1 MQIYFVSKKQ
11 LERGAFFIHQKKPT
25 LVTLVTDQP
34 YFLLYVCTKF
44 KLTMKLKNIITL
56 IGLLP
61 AAVFAQQTVSISKAE
76 VLEKVIQQNN
86 KLKIGEQQVL
96 AAKGDYNQT
105 NAFFLPNIIASH
117 SGMATTNPLMAFGFK
132 LNQEILTQADFD
144 PNSLNNPS
152 QVHIFTTKIEA
163 QQPLINVEGIFQ
175 RKAAKA
181 TWSAT
186 QMQLARTG
194 DYLSLETEKAYM
206 QLQLAYKS
214 VEVLETS
221 HEAANENLRLAN
233 NSFKQGYLQ
242 KSDVLAVQVRVTEV
256 ENQLQY
262 AKSNVINVSEY
273 LALLMNEKVSGVL
286 KPSDSLMVSSELNSV
301 ENLSNS
307 RADIQAMEFGAEAYK
322 QNYKADK
329 MTFLPKLNAFGSY
342 ELYDDQIFHADANG
356 YLYGA
361 ALTWNLFE
369 GSKRFGKTQE
379 SKAEFNQANL
389 ELEQY
394 KAESQLELNKAK
406 RMFQDAKNNL
416 KLTDLSLE
424 QSKEALRI
432 RTNRFKEGLEKTTD
446 LLMAETQFSQKQL
459 EYFNTVFQHNYA
471 LAYLQFLTKN

>member
-1 MQIYFVSKKQ
+1 
-11 LERGAFFIHQKKPT
+11 
-25 LVTLVTDQP
+25 
-34 YFLLYVCTKF
+34 
-44 KLTMKLKNIITL
+44 MKIKTIITL

-61 AAVFAQQTVSISKAE
+61 TIVFAQQTVPISKAE

-86 KLKIGEQQVL
+86 KLKIGGQQVL
-96 AAKGDYNQT
+96 SAKGDYNQT
-105 NAFFLPNIIASH
+105 NAVFLPTITASH

-132 LNQEILTQADFD
+132 LNQEIVTQADFD
-144 PNSLNNPS
+144 PNKLNNPS
-152 QVHIFTTKIEA
+152 QIEIFATKFEV
-163 QQPLINVEGIFQ
+163 QQPIINLDGVFQ

-181 TWSAT
+181 KWEAT
-186 QMQLARTG
+186 QVQMARTE

-214 VEVLETS
+214 VEVLKNTLK
-221 HEAANENLRLAN
+221 AVNENLRLTN

-242 KSDVLAVQVRVTEV
+242 QSDVLAVQVRVTEV

-262 AKSNVINVSEY
+262 ANSNVINASEY
-273 LALLMNEKVSGVL
+273 LAVLMNEEVSGVL
-286 KPSDSLMVSSELNSV
+286 RPTDSLMVSSELIAA
-301 ENLSNS
+301 ENISNS
-307 RADIQAMEFGAEAYK
+307 RADIQAMEFAAEAHK

-329 MTFLPKLNAFGSY
+329 MTFLPRLNAFGSY
-342 ELYDDQIFHADANG
+342 ELYDDQIFQADASG

-369 GSKRFGKTQE
+369 GSKRFGKTQK
-379 SKAEFNQANL
+379 SKAEFNKANL

-394 KAESQLELNKAK
+394 KADSQLELNKAR

-416 KLTDLSLE
+416 KLMELALE

-432 RTNRFKEGLEKTTD
+432 RTNRFTEGLERTTD
-446 LLMAETQFSQKQL
+446 LLNAETQFSQKQL

-471 LAYLQFLTKN
+471 LAYLQFLTKND

>member
-1 MQIYFVSKKQ
+1 
-11 LERGAFFIHQKKPT
+11 
-25 LVTLVTDQP
+25 
-34 YFLLYVCTKF
+34 
-44 KLTMKLKNIITL
+44 MKINIIITL
-56 IGLLP
+56 FGFLP
-61 AAVFAQQTVSISKAE
+61 AMVFAQQTVPISKAE
-76 VLEKVIQQNN
+76 VLGKVIQQNN

-105 NAFFLPNIIASH
+105 NAVFLPNITASH

-152 QVHIFTTKIEA
+152 QVQIFATKFEV
-163 QQPLINVEGIFQ
+163 QQPIVNVDGIFQ

-181 TWSAT
+181 KWGAT

-214 VEVLETS
+214 VAVLES
-221 HEAANENLRLAN
+221 ANKAANENLRLAN

-242 KSDVLAVQVRVTEV
+242 QSDVLAVQVRVAEV

-262 AKSNVINVSEY
+262 AKSNVINASEY
-273 LALLMNEKVSGVL
+273 LALLMNEEVSGVL
-286 KPSDSLMVSSELNSV
+286 KPTDSLMVSSEINAA

-307 RADIQAMEFGAEAYK
+307 RADIQAMEFAAEAYK

-329 MTFLPKLNAFGSY
+329 MTFLPRLNAFGSY
-342 ELYDDQIFHADANG
+342 ELYDDQIFQADADG
-356 YLYGA
+356 YLFGA

-369 GSKRFGKTQE
+369 GSKRFGKTQK
-379 SKAEFNQANL
+379 SKAEFNKANL

-416 KLTDLSLE
+416 KLTELALE

-432 RTNRFKEGLEKTTD
+432 RTNRFTEGLERTTD
-446 LLMAETQFSQKQL
+446 LLSAETQFSQKQL

-471 LAYLQFLTKN
+471 LAYLQFLTKNN

>member
-1 MQIYFVSKKQ
+1 
-11 LERGAFFIHQKKPT
+11 
-25 LVTLVTDQP
+25 
-34 YFLLYVCTKF
+34 
-44 KLTMKLKNIITL
+44 MKIKTIIAL

-61 AAVFAQQTVSISKAE
+61 TGIFAQQTVPISKAE
-76 VLEKVIQQNN
+76 VLEKVVQQNN
-86 KLKIGEQQVL
+86 KLKIGEQDVL

-105 NAFFLPNIIASH
+105 NAVFLPNITASH

-132 LNQEILTQADFD
+132 LNQEIVTQADFD
-144 PNSLNNPS
+144 PNKLNNPS
-152 QVHIFTTKIEA
+152 QIEIFTTKFEV
-163 QQPLINVEGIFQ
+163 QQPIINLDGIFQ

-181 TWSAT
+181 KWEAT
-186 QMQLARTG
+186 QMQVVRTG

-214 VEVLETS
+214 VDVLKNALK
-221 HEAANENLRLAN
+221 AANENLRLTN

-242 KSDVLAVQVRVTEV
+242 QSDVLSVQVRVTEV

-262 AKSNVINVSEY
+262 ANSNVINASEY
-273 LALLMNEKVSGVL
+273 LAVLMNEDVSGVL
-286 KPSDSLMVSSELNSV
+286 KPTDSLMVSSELIAT
-301 ENLSNS
+301 ENISNT
-307 RADIQAMEFGAEAYK
+307 RADIQAMEYAAEAYK

-329 MTFLPKLNAFGSY
+329 MTFLPRLNAFGSY
-342 ELYDDQIFHADANG
+342 ELYDDQIFQADASG

-369 GSKRFGKTQE
+369 GSKRFGKTQK
-379 SKAEFNQANL
+379 SKAEFNKANL

-394 KAESQLELNKAK
+394 KADSQLELNKAR

-416 KLTDLSLE
+416 KLTELALE

-432 RTNRFKEGLEKTTD
+432 RTNRFTEGLERTTD
-446 LLMAETQFSQKQL
+446 LLNAETQFSQKQL
-459 EYFNTVFQHNYA
+459 EYYNTVFQHNYA

>member
-1 MQIYFVSKKQ
+1 
-11 LERGAFFIHQKKPT
+11 
-25 LVTLVTDQP
+25 
-34 YFLLYVCTKF
+34 
-44 KLTMKLKNIITL
+44 MKVKTIITL

-61 AAVFAQQTVSISKAE
+61 AILFAQQTVPISKAE
-76 VLEKVIQQNN
+76 VLEKVVQQNN

-105 NAFFLPNIIASH
+105 NAVFLPNITASH
-117 SGMATTNPLMAFGFK
+117 SAMATTNPLMAFGFK
-132 LNQEILTQADFD
+132 LNQEIVTQADFD
-144 PNSLNNPS
+144 PNKLNNPS
-152 QVHIFTTKIEA
+152 QIEIFATKFEV
-163 QQPLINVEGIFQ
+163 QQPIINLDGIFQ

-181 TWSAT
+181 KWEAA
-186 QMQLARTG
+186 QMQVVRTG

-214 VEVLETS
+214 VDVLKNALK
-221 HEAANENLRLAN
+221 AANENLRLTN

-242 KSDVLAVQVRVTEV
+242 QSDVLAVQVRVTEV

-262 AKSNVINVSEY
+262 ANSNVINASEY
-273 LALLMNEKVSGVL
+273 LAVLMNEEVSGVL
-286 KPSDSLMVSSELNSV
+286 KPTDSLMISSELIAA
-301 ENLSNS
+301 ENISNS
-307 RADIQAMEFGAEAYK
+307 RADIQAMEFAAEAYK

-329 MTFLPKLNAFGSY
+329 MTFLPRLNAFGSY
-342 ELYDDQIFHADANG
+342 ELYDDQIFQADASG

-369 GSKRFGKTQE
+369 GSKRFGKTQK
-379 SKAEFNQANL
+379 SKAEFNKANL

-394 KAESQLELNKAK
+394 KADSQLELNKAR

-416 KLTDLSLE
+416 KLTELALE

-432 RTNRFKEGLEKTTD
+432 RTNRFTEGLERTTD
-446 LLMAETQFSQKQL
+446 LLSAETQFSQKRL
-459 EYFNTVFQHNYA
+459 EYYNTVFQHNYA